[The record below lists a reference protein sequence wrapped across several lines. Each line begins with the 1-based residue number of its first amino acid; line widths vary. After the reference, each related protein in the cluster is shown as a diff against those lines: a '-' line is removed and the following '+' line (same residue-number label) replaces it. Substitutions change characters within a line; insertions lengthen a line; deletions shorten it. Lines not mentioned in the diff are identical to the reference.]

1 MSNSR
6 PIASKFHLT
15 PTYVSQYLSK
25 YYILFWE
32 GSHLLSQIG
41 EAPSYNTRQ
50 YILHQE
56 TLYLV
61 RTEPY
66 LPIRADKR
74 YKLSF
79 RLEKFMP
86 QGVVL
91 VREVTPIPESSQSK
105 ES

>member
-6 PIASKFHLT
+6 PLESKFHLS
-15 PTYVSQYLSK
+15 PTYVSRYLSK

-50 YILHQE
+50 YILHQG
-56 TLYLV
+56 TIYLV
-61 RTEPY
+61 KTKPY
-66 LPIRADKR
+66 LPLRSDQR

-79 RLEKFMP
+79 RLEKFLP

-105 ES
+105 DI

>member
-1 MSNSR
+1 MSKQ

-50 YILHQE
+50 YILHQG

-61 RTEPY
+61 KTEPY
-66 LPIRADKR
+66 LPISPTKR

-91 VREVTPIPESSQSK
+91 VREVTQSPAQPTK

>member
-6 PIASKFHLT
+6 PLESKFHLS
-15 PTYVSQYLSK
+15 PTYVSTYLSK

-32 GSHLLSQIG
+32 GSHLLTQIG

-50 YILHQE
+50 YILHQG

-61 RTEPY
+61 KTEPY
-66 LPIRADKR
+66 LPIRADRR

-91 VREVTPIPESSQSK
+91 VREVAPIPESFQSK